1 MRQFDAKKHF
11 FALIGQ
17 TVQIIQKK
25 MIFFQNKIGVLETEL
40 QLKIKSI
47 KFRQLKLCASHK
59 GIVAATCQSVNV
71 NVIFLIQKSF
81 RQLQSPQLQNQPSI
95 PGFPPFLAKIC
106 TTTYVFLVEKQ
117 AIYYI
122 CAQLGEWRVS
132 SKMFTDVCRGRGV
145 SRFMCT
151 YALTLSLFM
160 FLSYGVF
167 FLFVEI

>member
-1 MRQFDAKKHF
+1 MCNKANSFNTNMRQFDAKKHF
-11 FALIGQ
+11 FALVGQ

-59 GIVAATCQSVNV
+59 GIVAATFQSVNV

-106 TTTYVFLVEKQ
+106 TTTPPPPPTSPPPLQPFFKNLIQ
-117 AIYYI
+117 TMGII
-122 CAQLGEWRVS
+122 LSQLW
-132 SKMFTDVCRGRGV
+132 
-145 SRFMCT
+145 
-151 YALTLSLFM
+151 
-160 FLSYGVF
+160 
-167 FLFVEI
+167 